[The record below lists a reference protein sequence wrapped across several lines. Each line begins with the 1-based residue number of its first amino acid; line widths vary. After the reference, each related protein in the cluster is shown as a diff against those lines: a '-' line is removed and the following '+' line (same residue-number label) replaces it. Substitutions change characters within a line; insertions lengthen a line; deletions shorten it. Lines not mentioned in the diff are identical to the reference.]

1 MSQAPQ
7 ILILG
12 RGSNLS
18 RHLAQAWPGALAWS
32 GRELLAGELPELDPG
47 RPVRVVINSFQP
59 ATALGDVSDPVQFV
73 QLSIGAT
80 AALLQHLQ
88 HHEIAQVIYTS
99 SAAVYGD
106 SVECRETD
114 RPRAAGL
121 HAGLKVA
128 NEDLV
133 VRIGRQRGFPV
144 TIVRL
149 FNMYGG
155 DDRFSIVS
163 KIVAAAREGRRLT
176 LINEGNA
183 IRDFVHIDDV
193 VRAYTALLEHP
204 IDVVNVAS
212 GVGVSVKG
220 LLDALAVRGLSIET
234 HSLARDEIRVSTAS
248 VERLAQL
255 VDVAS
260 FQRAVDWVV
269 AEATR

>member
-1 MSQAPQ
+1 M
-7 ILILG
+7 
-12 RGSNLS
+12 
-18 RHLAQAWPGALAWS
+18 
-32 GRELLAGELPELDPG
+32 
-47 RPVRVVINSFQP
+47 VINSFQP
-59 ATALGDVSDPVQFV
+59 ATALGDVSDPVQLV

-80 AALLQHLQ
+80 AALLDHLQ
-88 HHEIAQVIYTS
+88 HHTISRLLYTS

-133 VRIGRQRGFPV
+133 ARIGRHRGFPV
-144 TIVRL
+144 TLVRL

-155 DDRFSIVS
+155 DDRFSIIS
-163 KIVAAAREGRRLT
+163 KIVDAARHGHSLT

-193 VRAYTALLEHP
+193 VRAYTALMDTEASL
-204 IDVVNVAS
+204 DVVNVAS

-220 LLDALAVRGLSIET
+220 LLDALAVRGRLVET
-234 HSLARDEIRVSTAS
+234 HSLTRDEIRVSTAN
-248 VERLAQL
+248 VERLSRL

-260 FQRAVDWVV
+260 FQRAIDWVV
-269 AEATR
+269 AEVGR